1 MWIAHFLLFRG
12 AGLTEWIGMVIV
24 TENVV
29 TSAVHSHL
37 FDFANGWLYV
47 FGVGV
52 LGGAVLRERAELST
66 KPALAPAG

>member
-1 MWIAHFLLFRG
+1 LFRSKSL
-12 AGLTEWIGMVIV
+12 AAWIGTVVV

-29 TSAVHSHL
+29 SSTVHSHL

-52 LGGAVLRERAELST
+52 LGGMVLRERDGLPSS
-66 KPALAPAG
+66 LNRD